1 MEILYTLQ
9 FSWMKIIV
17 VQLFILSMGGAL
29 VHTGF
34 NYSTFTL
41 FFSIPAILFVL
52 YWAIAHS
59 VRTLK
64 FYSDRIVFTMPLR
77 GVAINL
83 DYIEIQKAEIK
94 HVYNEGAQLIIFLQ
108 KPHSKLLRIQTD
120 FDRKRDV
127 VAAKILTDRGIAVT
141 GL

>member
-64 FYSDRIVFTMPLR
+64 FYSDRIVDVYKRQRQSFRLILM
-77 GVAINL
+77 AENL
-83 DYIEIQKAEIK
+83 KIIENVGTLLVKA
-94 HVYNEGAQLIIFLQ
+94 ALQ
-108 KPHSKLLRIQTD
+108 EDKLLRQFLIKPQTNIG
-120 FDRKRDV
+120 
-127 VAAKILTDRGIAVT
+127 A
-141 GL
+141 